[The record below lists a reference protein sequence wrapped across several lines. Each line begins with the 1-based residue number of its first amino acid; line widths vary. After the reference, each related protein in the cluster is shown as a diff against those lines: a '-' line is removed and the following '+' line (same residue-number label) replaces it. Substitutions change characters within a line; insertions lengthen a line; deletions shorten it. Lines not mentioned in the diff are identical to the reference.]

1 MTDQGVPAEPSTG
14 PPTETSD
21 ETSQGT
27 PQGSTSKAGRSD
39 RLLSLRV
46 ILIASAVALLVLGGV
61 AVATL
66 SGNHSGDGSAD
77 KAGPTTSSTGVGSRI
92 SGASGVTGSSGSQ
105 GAGPSGTKKGGVSGS
120 SGAGPSGNAAT
131 GATETTLPFDEE
143 ADIAMIRVAITP
155 GTCLWDL
162 DTLDLT
168 ARGSVRNNNSVDAFA
183 DIEVT
188 WLDSEGTE
196 LDTSS
201 TLEVLSPGE
210 TVNWDVAGASLDGP
224 VGALRCSVALLP

>member
-1 MTDQGVPAEPSTG
+1 MTDQGIPNEPPSEA
-14 PPTETSD
+14 PSETPSD
-21 ETSQGT
+21 PSQG
-27 PQGSTSKAGRSD
+27 GSSGTSKAGRSD

-61 AVATL
+61 AAATL
-66 SGNHSGDGSAD
+66 TRDGSGDN
-77 KAGPTTSSTGVGSRI
+77 AGPATSTTGVGSRI

-105 GAGPSGTKKGGVSGS
+105 GSGPSGTKKGGVSGS
-120 SGAGPSGNAAT
+120 SGAGPSGNAPT
-131 GATETTLPFDEE
+131 GTTETTLPSDEE
-143 ADIAMIRVAITP
+143 ADIAKIRVAITP

-168 ARGSVRNNNSVDAFA
+168 ARGSVRNNNTVDAFA

-210 TVNWDVAGASLDGP
+210 TLNWDVAGASLDGP

>member
-21 ETSQGT
+21 ETSQGA

-46 ILIASAVALLVLGGV
+46 ILIASGVALLVLGGV
-61 AVATL
+61 AAATL
-66 SGNHSGDGSAD
+66 TRDGSGDN
-77 KAGPTTSSTGVGSRI
+77 AGPATSTTGVGSRI

-105 GAGPSGTKKGGVSGS
+105 GSGPSGTKKGGASGS
-120 SGAGPSGNAAT
+120 SGAGPSGNGAT
-131 GATETTLPFDEE
+131 GSTETTVPFDEE

-168 ARGSVRNNNSVDAFA
+168 ARGSVRNNNAVDAFA
-183 DIEVT
+183 EIEVT

>member
-1 MTDQGVPAEPSTG
+1 MTDQGI
-14 PPTETSD
+14 PTETPS
-21 ETSQGT
+21 EAT
-27 PQGSTSKAGRSD
+27 PGAPQSNATAGGRPD

-46 ILIASAVALLVLGGV
+46 ILIASGVALLVLAAVG
-61 AVATL
+61 VATL
-66 SGNHSGDGSAD
+66 SRDSSGD
-77 KAGPTTSSTGVGSRI
+77 KASPTTSSTGVRSRI
-92 SGASGVTGSSGSQ
+92 SGASGATGASGSK
-105 GAGPSGTKKGGVSGS
+105 GAGASGAIKGGASGSGASGS
-120 SGAGPSGNAAT
+120 SGNGAT
-131 GATETTLPFDEE
+131 GATETTLPSDEE
-143 ADIAMIRVAITP
+143 ADIAKIRVAITP

-210 TVNWDVAGASLDGP
+210 TVNWDVAGASIDGP
-224 VGALRCSVALLP
+224 VGALRCTVALLP

>member
-1 MTDQGVPAEPSTG
+1 MTDQGVP
-14 PPTETSD
+14 TETSN
-21 ETSQGT
+21 EPSQGA
-27 PQGSTSKAGRSD
+27 PQGSTSEAGRSD

-66 SGNHSGDGSAD
+66 SRDGSAD

-92 SGASGVTGSSGSQ
+92 SGASGVSGSSGWQ
-105 GAGPSGTKKGGVSGS
+105 GAGPSGTKKGVVSGS
-120 SGAGPSGNAAT
+120 SGAGSTGNAAT
-131 GATETTLPFDEE
+131 GTTQTTVPSDEE
-143 ADIAMIRVAITP
+143 ADIAKIRVAITP

>member
-1 MTDQGVPAEPSTG
+1 MTDQGFPTEAPTEPPSEPSQG
-14 PPTETSD
+14 AAQGITS
-21 ETSQGT
+21 E
-27 PQGSTSKAGRSD
+27 AGRSD

-77 KAGPTTSSTGVGSRI
+77 KAGPARSSTGVGSRI
-92 SGASGVTGSSGSQ
+92 SGASGAQGASGSK
-105 GAGPSGTKKGGVSGS
+105 GAGPSGSKKAGASGS
-120 SGAGPSGNAAT
+120 NGAGPSGNAAT
-131 GATETTLPFDEE
+131 GTTQTTLPSDEE
-143 ADIAMIRVAITP
+143 ADIAKIRVAITP

-168 ARGSVRNNNSVDAFA
+168 ARGSVRNNNAVDAFA
-183 DIEVT
+183 EIEVT

>member
-1 MTDQGVPAEPSTG
+1 MTDQGVPTG
-14 PPTETSD
+14 PPTEPPSETPSD
-21 ETSQGT
+21 PSQG
-27 PQGSTSKAGRSD
+27 GSSGTSKGGRSD

-61 AVATL
+61 AAATL
-66 SGNHSGDGSAD
+66 TRDGSGD
-77 KAGPTTSSTGVGSRI
+77 KAGPATSTTGVGSRI

-105 GAGPSGTKKGGVSGS
+105 GSGPSGTKKGGASGS
-120 SGAGPSGNAAT
+120 SGAGPSGNGAT
-131 GATETTLPFDEE
+131 GSTETTLPSDEE
-143 ADIAMIRVAITP
+143 ADIAKIRVAITP

-168 ARGSVRNNNSVDAFA
+168 ARGSVRNNNTVDAFA
-183 DIEVT
+183 EIEVT

-201 TLEVLSPGE
+201 TLEVLNPGE
-210 TVNWDVAGASLDGP
+210 TLNWDVAGASLDGP

>member
-1 MTDQGVPAEPSTG
+1 MTDQGIPNEPPSEA
-14 PPTETSD
+14 PSETPSD
-21 ETSQGT
+21 PSQG
-27 PQGSTSKAGRSD
+27 GSSGTSKAGRSD

-61 AVATL
+61 AAATL
-66 SGNHSGDGSAD
+66 TRDGSGD

-92 SGASGVTGSSGSQ
+92 TGASGVTGSSGSQ
-105 GAGPSGTKKGGVSGS
+105 GSGPSGRKKPGVSGS
-120 SGAGPSGNAAT
+120 SGAGPSGNGAT
-131 GATETTLPFDEE
+131 GSTETTLPSDEE
-143 ADIAMIRVAITP
+143 ADIAKIRVAITP

-168 ARGSVRNNNSVDAFA
+168 ARGSVRNNNTVDAFA

-201 TLEVLSPGE
+201 TLEVLNPGE
-210 TVNWDVAGASLDGP
+210 TLNWDVAGASLDGP

>member
-1 MTDQGVPAEPSTG
+1 MTDQGIPTE
-14 PPTETSD
+14 PPTEAPSETPSD
-21 ETSQGT
+21 PSQG
-27 PQGSTSKAGRSD
+27 GSSGTSKAGRSD

-46 ILIASAVALLVLGGV
+46 ILIASAVALIVLGGV
-61 AVATL
+61 AAAALTR
-66 SGNHSGDGSAD
+66 DGSGD
-77 KAGPTTSSTGVGSRI
+77 KAGPATSTTGVGSRV

-105 GAGPSGTKKGGVSGS
+105 GSGPSGTKKSGVSGS
-120 SGAGPSGNAAT
+120 SGAGPSGNGAT
-131 GATETTLPFDEE
+131 GSTETTLPSDEE
-143 ADIAMIRVAITP
+143 ADIAKIRVAITP

-168 ARGSVRNNNSVDAFA
+168 ARGSVRNNNTVDAFA
-183 DIEVT
+183 EIEVT

-210 TVNWDVAGASLDGP
+210 TVNWDVAGASIDGP